1 VKRAA
6 LLGGAALAAL
16 AALEVALRLASYSTP
31 QLHQLDVELG
41 WSLRANKSG
50 SYAAQDGRIGVA
62 INSAG
67 FRDREHL
74 LDKPDPVYRIAVL
87 GDEYSEA
94 MGIALR
100 DTWWWRLELELQRC
114 DFQPGKLVEVLN
126 FGVAGYGTAQELVL
140 LQRTA
145 MRYAPDLVLLQ
156 FSADDVID
164 NSFALAPNKLRP
176 FYFLDAHGVPRIDES
191 FAAAPDFARR
201 MQTRYRLA
209 AELADHTRV
218 LELLRELA
226 RETFIPPAHA
236 ETDPALAAPPRDALH
251 EEAWRVTD
259 ALIAKAADYARR
271 NGAEL
276 ALVVVPPARQAG
288 EATSYADQRLAALG
302 TKLQMPVISLGGGL
316 QSVQYGRTGE
326 WTPAGHRAA
335 ADLIAH
341 RLCRATPQPG

>member
-1 VKRAA
+1 MKRAA

-16 AALEVALRLASYSTP
+16 AALEIALRLGGYGTP
-31 QLHQLDVELG
+31 QLHQLDPELG

-50 SYAAQDGRIGVA
+50 SYAGEGGRVRVA
-62 INSAG
+62 INPAG

-87 GDEYSEA
+87 GDDYSEA
-94 MGIALR
+94 MGVALR
-100 DTWWWRLELELQRC
+100 DTWWWRLEPELPRC

-140 LQRTA
+140 LQTTA

-156 FSADDVID
+156 FSADDIID
-164 NSFALAPNKLRP
+164 NSFALAANKLRP

-191 FAAAPDFARR
+191 FASAPDFARR

-209 AELADHTRV
+209 AELADHARA
-218 LELLRELA
+218 LQLIRDLA
-226 RETFIPPAHA
+226 GQAFIAPAHA
-236 ETDPALAAPPRDALH
+236 EDDSGFGQPRDQLH
-251 EEAWRVTD
+251 EDAWGLTE

-276 ALVVVPPARQAG
+276 ALVVVPPAREAG
-288 EATSYADQRLAALG
+288 AATSYADQRLAALG
-302 TKLQMPVISLGGGL
+302 AKLHVAVIALGGKL
-316 QSVQYGRTGE
+316 PSAQYARTGG

-335 ADLIAH
+335 AGLIAR
-341 RLCRATPQPG
+341 RLCRATPRPG

>member
-1 VKRAA
+1 MKRAA

-87 GDEYSEA
+87 GDEYSES

-100 DTWWWRLELELQRC
+100 DTWWWRLEPELQRC

-164 NSFALAPNKLRP
+164 NSFALAPTTRASSSSCANSRARP
-176 FYFLDAHGVPRIDES
+176 SSHPRTPKPTRRSPRRREMRCTRRLGASPRLSSPRRPITRGATALS
-191 FAAAPDFARR
+191 SRSSSCRRHARR
-201 MQTRYRLA
+201 
-209 AELADHTRV
+209 
-218 LELLRELA
+218 A
-226 RETFIPPAHA
+226 RP
-236 ETDPALAAPPRDALH
+236 
-251 EEAWRVTD
+251 
-259 ALIAKAADYARR
+259 
-271 NGAEL
+271 
-276 ALVVVPPARQAG
+276 
-288 EATSYADQRLAALG
+288 
-302 TKLQMPVISLGGGL
+302 
-316 QSVQYGRTGE
+316 
-326 WTPAGHRAA
+326 
-335 ADLIAH
+335 
-341 RLCRATPQPG
+341 RATQTSVSPRSARSCRCR